1 MMVFGNY
8 ARYYDLLYRDKDYE
22 AEANYIHDLI
32 QRHAP
37 KSNSILEL
45 GCGTGRHAA
54 LLAQKGYAIH
64 GVDMSESMLAEAE
77 QRRTQLAQEVSER
90 LSFSLGDIRKV
101 RVERTFDV
109 VASLF
114 HVISHQTTNEDL
126 AAAFATA
133 RAHLKPGGLFVFDCW
148 YGPAVLTDRPEV
160 RAKKLEDEKIQV
172 TRIAVPEI
180 YPNENRVDVNYQ
192 LFIRDKVTREV
203 EEVQESHNMRYLFS
217 PEVAKFLSDNGMKP
231 VFSCEWMTDREP
243 GLTTWGVCFGGT
255 VSNE

>member
-114 HVISHQTTNEDL
+114 HVISYQTTNEDL

-192 LFIRDKVTREV
+192 LFTAIK
-203 EEVQESHNMRYLFS
+203 
-217 PEVAKFLSDNGMKP
+217 
-231 VFSCEWMTDREP
+231 
-243 GLTTWGVCFGGT
+243 
-255 VSNE
+255 

>member
-114 HVISHQTTNEDL
+114 HVISYQTTNEDL